1 MPLIGDWKGSGTRA
15 GHVLPTP
22 ILSLFSRRGQITHI
36 DPFANPH
43 GNYNGIVTGSSGSG
57 KSVMLNS
64 LALGTLCSNGRV
76 WVIDIGR
83 SYEKLCH
90 CVNGQWIEL
99 SDTPR
104 ADGKIDCLNPLSV
117 TKNIEADM
125 DLVLPLIAQMASS
138 NEHLDDLMLS
148 HLQIHIRHIWYEAK
162 TLGKIP
168 TITDLTR
175 SLLHNGRLGGAH
187 PRLNDPEWD
196 SYYASLTAEEQKAL
210 DDPRLVDL
218 GVKLMPYAQGG
229 AYASFF
235 EGEAN
240 IDFDNH
246 FIVLELEQLNTKKS
260 LQAVVLMLLMYLIDV
275 EMRRGDRSQPKLV
288 IIDEAWDLMVRGH
301 SSKFIEAGYRRA
313 RKLNGA
319 FFTGT
324 QGPGDYWKSSAAKAA
339 LDNADCK
346 FIMKL
351 KESVLSECEKESQ
364 LGLDDYE
371 MAQLRS
377 LKGLRD
383 VYSEVLVKIGDAPT
397 SVNRLILDPFSLLV
411 MSTHPKDIS
420 DINRYR
426 KEGLSMREAIE
437 AVLSERG
444 QAEFIP

>member
-1 MPLIGDWKGSGTRA
+1 M
-15 GHVLPTP
+15 
-22 ILSLFSRRGQITHI
+22 
-36 DPFANPH
+36 
-43 GNYNGIVTGSSGSG
+43 
-57 KSVMLNS
+57 
-64 LALGTLCSNGRV
+64 
-76 WVIDIGR
+76 
-83 SYEKLCH
+83 
-90 CVNGQWIEL
+90 
-99 SDTPR
+99 
-104 ADGKIDCLNPLSV
+104 
-117 TKNIEADM
+117 
-125 DLVLPLIAQMASS
+125 
-138 NEHLDDLMLS
+138 
-148 HLQIHIRHIWYEAK
+148 
-162 TLGKIP
+162 
-168 TITDLTR
+168 
-175 SLLHNGRLGGAH
+175 
-187 PRLNDPEWD
+187 
-196 SYYASLTAEEQKAL
+196 

-218 GVKLMPYAQGG
+218 GIKLMPYAQGG

-235 EGEAN
+235 DGEAN

-275 EMRRGDRSQPKLV
+275 EMRRGERSQPKLV

-371 MAQLRS
+371 LQQLRS

-420 DINRYR
+420 DINRFR
-426 KEGLSMREAIE
+426 KEGLSMRKAIE
-437 AVLSERG
+437 AVLLERG
-444 QAEFIP
+444 QGEFIP